1 MLSAD
6 PLHVTL
12 WTGSRGLAEEC
23 LVHPFVRGL
32 ANGNLD
38 RDAFKHFVAQDT
50 FFLRAF
56 FRAYALAAVRVVE
69 KSNVARTLHGLMGG
83 VLDELKLHTTYARNL
98 GIDLENVRP
107 NPAARAYTDFLLR
120 TAWTADIGEIM
131 AAMTPCM
138 RLYAYLGQELAAGD
152 HSRNPYRAWIETYS
166 SEEFEALARE
176 LESLL
181 DQLADATPAVVSAY
195 RYAMLCER
203 DFFSSSL
210 TQGTF
215 TPAVTE
221 KPGLGSSVL
230 RSRR

>member
-12 WTGSRGLAEEC
+12 WKGSRALAEEC

-32 ANGNLD
+32 ADGNGD
-38 RDAFKHFVAQDT
+38 RDAFKHYVAQDA

-56 FRAYALAAVRVVE
+56 FSAYALAAVRVAE
-69 KSNVARTLHGLMGG
+69 RSNVARRLHGLMGG

-98 GIDLENVRP
+98 GIDLEDVRP
-107 NPAARAYTDFLLR
+107 GPATRAYTDFLLR

-138 RLYAYLGQELAAGD
+138 RLYAYLGQELAVGD

-166 SEEFEALARE
+166 SEAFEAQAGE

-195 RYAMLCER
+195 RYAMFCER
-203 DFFSSSL
+203 DFFSDSL
-210 TQGTF
+210 TQGTV
-215 TPAVTE
+215 TPAGVGRGRE
-221 KPGLGSSVL
+221 HSGLAQ
-230 RSRR
+230 